1 MSIIHLVDDDLAVTD
16 ACQFLLESL
25 GYSSHIWND
34 SEFFM
39 NNINLYQ
46 QGVILL
52 DMRMPK
58 FDGRQVHQYLID
70 KHSTLS
76 VIFLTG
82 HGDIPMAVEEIKKGA
97 IDFLQKPIDSNALIM
112 ALEPAFNETKARF
125 TIHEIRHRY
134 ASLTPR
140 EKDIAYYVI
149 QGLMNREIADIAC
162 VSIRTVEVHRAKV
175 MEKMAAK
182 NIAELVTAL
191 QNIDIIAPNL

>member
-1 MSIIHLVDDDLAVTD
+1 MPTIHLVDDDLAVTD

-25 GYSSHIWND
+25 GYAAQVWND
-34 SEFFM
+34 SEYFLH
-39 NNINLYQ
+39 NIDLYQ
-46 QGVILL
+46 QGVVLL

-58 FDGRQVHQYLID
+58 ADGRQVHQYLIE
-70 KHSTLS
+70 KHSTLA

-97 IDFLQKPIDSNALIM
+97 IDFLQKPVDSNALLS
-112 ALEPAFNETKARF
+112 ALKSAFTETATRF
-125 TIHEIRHRY
+125 TADDIRRRY

-149 QGLMNREIADIAC
+149 QGLMNREIAETAC

-175 MEKMAAK
+175 MDKMAVK

-191 QNIDIIAPNL
+191 QGIDIVTPNL

>member
-1 MSIIHLVDDDLAVTD
+1 MPTIHLVDDDLAVTD

-25 GYSSHIWND
+25 GYSAHVWND
-34 SEFFM
+34 SEFFI
-39 NNINLYQ
+39 NNVNLYQ

-58 FDGRQVHQYLID
+58 PDGRQVHQYLID

-82 HGDIPMAVEEIKKGA
+82 HGDIPMAVGEIKKGA
-97 IDFLQKPIDSNALIM
+97 IDFLQKPVDSNALLS
-112 ALEPAFNETKARF
+112 ALDVAFIETNTRF
-125 TIHEIRHRY
+125 TAHDIRRRY
-134 ASLTPR
+134 SSLTPR

-149 QGLMNREIADIAC
+149 QGLMNREIAEVAC

-175 MEKMAAK
+175 MDKMAAK

-191 QNIDIIAPNL
+191 QGIEIISPKL